1 MIDSDDDARL
11 AAVREIS
18 EVIER
23 HGEDACAQETPEAAA
38 RQWLDA
44 GFDDPE
50 EIEDWLRARCFNSS
64 AAQALESAGITPE
77 HAAIRTTAGAGDYEE
92 TLGHKFTRGD
102 LSIDEARRIITNYF
116 WNS

>member
-1 MIDSDDDARL
+1 MTDGDDDARL
-11 AAVREIS
+11 AAVREIWAML
-18 EVIER
+18 ER
-23 HGEDACAQETPEAAA
+23 HGNNAGAQESPEAAA

-50 EIEDWLRARCFNSS
+50 EIEDWLRARCFAAG
-64 AAQALESAGITPE
+64 AAQALERAGITPE
-77 HAAIRTTAGAGDYEE
+77 QAAIRTKAGAGDYED

-102 LSIDEARRIITNYF
+102 LSIDEARRIITSDF